1 MNTFKIMTQ
10 HQRQPVRWVATL
22 LMLCGLSVSASLQAA
37 SLRSLDFQSTAD
49 GSGQLVL
56 TLTEP
61 AQSPRVFA
69 IDSPARI
76 AIDLPGVR
84 NALRDNLR
92 NVNRGI
98 TRRIIA
104 AENNGNTRIVIALS
118 RMVPHS
124 VTVQGERIIV
134 ALNGASVS
142 AGVVAA
148 PVTPVLAQSAA
159 ITPPRYQP
167 VPITSTAPVIAPATN
182 PVVITTPAPAVPASA
197 SYQPAPAV
205 GVVQAP
211 APVAPQITGPQVR
224 DIDFRRGKAG
234 EGRLLIQLSSAA
246 IKPRV
251 RMQGTR
257 LIIDVPDTNLP
268 ENLAYRY
275 DVLDFG
281 TPVQTI
287 HAVQK
292 QEGARL
298 TVIAAT
304 AYTRATQQNGDMF
317 ELTLA
322 PVVPPKVDE
331 LSYTGDP
338 VSLNFQNIDTRAVL
352 EILADSANTNIVVS
366 DAVTGDITLRLKDVP
381 WDQALDIILK
391 TKGLDKREEGNV
403 IYVAP
408 LKELAEL
415 EKQALVTKN
424 QNATLAPLQNE
435 LIQVN
440 YAKAS
445 ELAKLL
451 SESDNAIVSE
461 RGKVAFDERTN
472 SLLVLETADKQEE
485 IRSLVKILDV
495 PVSQVLIESRIIIAS
510 NDFSRELGVR
520 FGGAGVA
527 RQGNNGLVS
536 VGGSAAGNDTVVQS
550 FLSNGFPVSQPGLT
564 DRLLFN
570 APVVSTAG
578 NPGQLALAVLGS
590 DYLLDLE
597 LSALQAEGRGEIV
610 STPRVTTANQREA
623 VIEQGVEVPF
633 STSTGQGTSVQFKE
647 AVLQLKVTP
656 QITPDN
662 SIIMDLEVRQ
672 DSVGDLVP
680 SGQEGGLLPTI
691 DKRRAQTQVLVN
703 NNDTIVLGGIF
714 ETTKRN
720 DVQKVPLLGDI
731 PVIGGLFRTKRKQD
745 DKRELL
751 IFVTPKILDDRLVAG
766 Q

>member
-1 MNTFKIMTQ
+1 MNMFKTMT
-10 HQRQPVRWVATL
+10 HHHRAFPRWVATL
-22 LMLCGLSVSASLQAA
+22 LMLSGLTLSASLQAA
-37 SLRSLDFQSTAD
+37 ALRSLDFQSLTGD
-49 GSGQLVL
+49 SGQLVL
-56 TLTEP
+56 TLTESAAAP
-61 AQSPRVFA
+61 KVFA

-84 NALRDNLR
+84 NALQDNLQ
-92 NVNRGI
+92 NINRGI

-104 AENNGNTRIVIALS
+104 AENNGSTRVVIALS
-118 RMVPHS
+118 RMVPHKVS
-124 VTVQGERIIV
+124 VQGEQIII
-134 ALNGASVS
+134 ALNHL
-142 AGVVAA
+142 GVPVAAA
-148 PVTPVLAQSAA
+148 PVAVTPAPAPVAASA
-159 ITPPRYQP
+159 PRYQP
-167 VPITSTAPVIAPATN
+167 VP
-182 PVVITTPAPAVPASA
+182 
-197 SYQPAPAV
+197 
-205 GVVQAP
+205 VQP
-211 APVAPQITGPQVR
+211 APVAVAPTAPESVQYQPVPQQSVSAVPAPVAVNAPAPAPAAPQVAGPNVK

-234 EGRLLIQLSSAA
+234 EGRLLIRLSSAA

-251 RMQGTR
+251 RTEGTR
-257 LIIDVPDTNLP
+257 LIVDIPGATLP
-268 ENLAYRY
+268 TSLAYRY

-287 HAVQK
+287 NAVQK

-304 AYTRATQQNGDMF
+304 AYTRSAQQNGDTF

-322 PVVPPKVDE
+322 PVAPPEVTE
-331 LSYTGDP
+331 LPYTGAP
-338 VSLNFQNIDTRAVL
+338 VSLNFQNIETRAVL
-352 EILADSANTNIVVS
+352 EILADAADTNIVVS
-366 DAVTGDITLRLKDVP
+366 DAVKGDITLRLKDVP

-403 IYVAP
+403 VYVAP
-408 LKELAEL
+408 LQELAER
-415 EKQALVTKN
+415 EKQALVAQN
-424 QNATLAPLQNE
+424 QNATLASLQNE

-440 YAKAS
+440 YAKAGDLA
-445 ELAKLL
+445 ELLA
-451 SESDNAIVSE
+451 ESDNAIVSE

-472 SLLVLETADKQEE
+472 SLLVLETADKLEE
-485 IRSLVKILDV
+485 IRSLVKTLDV

-536 VGGSAAGNDTVVQS
+536 IGGSAAGNDTVVQS
-550 FLSNGFPVSQPGLT
+550 FLSNGFPVSQPSLQ
-564 DRLLFN
+564 DRSIFS
-570 APVVSTAG
+570 APVVSAAG

-633 STSTGQGTSVQFKE
+633 STSSNQGTNVQFKE

-691 DKRRAQTQVLVN
+691 DKRRAETQVLVN

-720 DVQKVPLLGDI
+720 DVSKVPLLGDL